1 MKSLS
6 IKSQIYKAYF
16 NLEILSKQSNYTE
29 IIIYETRYLFDNKE
43 DYQKFYKDLYNE
55 LTNKNY
61 LIFIF
66 TIFEKFVKL
75 YPDKKIF
82 IILDHFKYKEEK
94 DIDALKETRDLVK
107 RYLNLYLIV
116 CCSLNYKGV
125 KKALIFNLNK
135 NNHDERIPNF
145 KLYNKLTDNKLL
157 FQNNIYLE
165 KLKYLPRYCEIINT
179 LSQKILNLLKKKF
192 YENKEDVMIKNLE
205 KLIVNKIL
213 DINQFEDILEIFPI
227 KYLEIDLN
235 NKTFNYLYPL
245 SKIAI
250 DELIYSYK
258 IKGKICLN
266 QSEEG

>member
-135 NNHDERIPNF
+135 NNQDERIPNF

-179 LSQKILNLLKKKF
+179 LSQKSLNLLKKI
-192 YENKEDVMIKNLE
+192 KE
-205 KLIVNKIL
+205 KIR
-213 DINQFEDILEIFPI
+213 
-227 KYLEIDLN
+227 
-235 NKTFNYLYPL
+235 
-245 SKIAI
+245 
-250 DELIYSYK
+250 
-258 IKGKICLN
+258 
-266 QSEEG
+266 